1 MVFAL
6 AAVGFKNGDTG
17 YNKEKILEMMREY
30 SGKADLVLF
39 GETFLQGFDSLTWN
53 YEEDLRTAVSA
64 DDPVI
69 REIREAAERNR
80 IAVSFGYVEKEGEV
94 LYSSQMTIGADGEIV
109 NNFRRVSVGW
119 KEPEADGHYQEGKE
133 FPVFEYLGR
142 KFTVGLCGDLWYE
155 ENIQKLKEILA
166 DIVLWPVYT
175 DYPYEEWNKSVKL
188 EYAEQVSTLG
198 KPVLYVNS
206 VCLEREGYEIA
217 RGGAACFENGT
228 IKCETP
234 SGKESVL
241 LVECR
246 DC

>member
-1 MVFAL
+1 MIIAL
-6 AAVGFKNGDTG
+6 AAVGFKNGDTA
-17 YNKEKILEMMREY
+17 YNKEKIKETIREY
-30 SGKADLVLF
+30 SGRADLVLF

-53 YEEDLRTAVSA
+53 YEEDRQTAVSM

-69 REIREAAERNR
+69 REIREAAEKNG
-80 IAVSFGYVEKEGEV
+80 IAVSFGYVEKEGDV
-94 LYSSQMTIGADGEIV
+94 LYSSQLAIGAAGEII

-119 KEPEADGHYQEGKE
+119 KEPVADSHYQEGKE
-133 FPVFEYLGR
+133 FPVFDYLGR

-155 ENIQKLKEILA
+155 ENIRKLKEIQA

-175 DYPYEEWNKSVKL
+175 DYPYEEWNKTVKL
-188 EYAEQVSTLG
+188 EYAEQVAPLG

-217 RGGAACFENGT
+217 RGGAALFENGA

-241 LVECR
+241 LVECGG
-246 DC
+246 D

>member
-1 MVFAL
+1 MIIAL
-6 AAVGFKNGDTG
+6 AAVGFKNGDTA
-17 YNKEKILEMMREY
+17 YNKEKILETMGEY

-39 GETFLQGFDSLTWN
+39 GETFLQGFDSLSWN

-69 REIREAAERNR
+69 GEIREAAERNR
-80 IAVSFGYVEKEGEV
+80 IAVSFGYVEKEGDV

-109 NNFRRVSVGW
+109 NNFRRVSIGW
-119 KEPEADGHYQEGKE
+119 KEPEADSHYQEGKE
-133 FPVFEYLGR
+133 FPLFEYLGR

-155 ENIQKLKEILA
+155 ENIQKLKEIPA

-175 DYPYEEWNKSVKL
+175 DYPYEEWNKTIKL
-188 EYAEQVSTLG
+188 EYAEQVSALG

-217 RGGAACFENGT
+217 RGGAALFENGE

-241 LVECR
+241 LVEC
-246 DC
+246 